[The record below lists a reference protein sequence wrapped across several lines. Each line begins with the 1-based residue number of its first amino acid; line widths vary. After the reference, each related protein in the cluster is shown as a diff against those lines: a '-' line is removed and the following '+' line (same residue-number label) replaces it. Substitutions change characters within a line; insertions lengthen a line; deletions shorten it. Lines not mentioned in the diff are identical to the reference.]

1 MIPPKRIA
9 PGLLSYSAF
18 TLGWAACHVVQLPSS
33 QASSLGPRTCGS
45 HLTRP
50 CTQPCPALSRGL
62 VAARCWAQGSGPF
75 GIITPQDVQVTVTR
89 LRAAAAST
97 TPRINSLL
105 EQPGS
110 VEIINGL
117 VSQLSRRLAAR
128 AIKFVFGAQQTLAL
142 RAGGGQPTLR
152 A

>member
-1 MIPPKRIA
+1 M
-9 PGLLSYSAF
+9 
-18 TLGWAACHVVQLPSS
+18 
-33 QASSLGPRTCGS
+33 
-45 HLTRP
+45 
-50 CTQPCPALSRGL
+50 
-62 VAARCWAQGSGPF
+62 
-75 GIITPQDVQVTVTR
+75 TVTR